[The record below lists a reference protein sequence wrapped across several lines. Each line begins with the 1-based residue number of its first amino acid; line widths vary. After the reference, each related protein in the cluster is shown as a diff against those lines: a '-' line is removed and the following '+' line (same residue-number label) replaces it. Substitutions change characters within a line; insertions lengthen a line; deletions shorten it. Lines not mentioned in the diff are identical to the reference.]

1 MNFKQFQTYLDSLP
15 KKIETALAN
24 SNEHIVWQY
33 LSRLRQ
39 FTPIGEARK
48 NRPSGVLHNKWQ
60 HQTFWN
66 QHNAETLFENTA
78 ESKNGFRYGHS
89 IEFGSTPGSLPWKS
103 VGKRTVMFSGRI
115 YSSQAPGGMTQHI
128 DDNEVLIS
136 AKYLGDELIEA
147 FR

>member
-1 MNFKQFQTYLDSLP
+1 MNFKEFQTYLNSLP
-15 KKIETALAN
+15 KKIETALA
-24 SNEHIVWQY
+24 ETHTDIVNQY
-33 LSRLRQ
+33 ENVLRLHS
-39 FTPIGEARK
+39 PIDKGKLKA
-48 NRPSGVLHNKWQ
+48 SWI
-60 HQTFWN
+60 HQTLWN
-66 QHNAETLFENTA
+66 QYDAETIIENIA
-78 ESKNGFRYGHS
+78 EGSNGFRYGHS

>member
-1 MNFKQFQTYLDSLP
+1 MNFKEFQTYLNSLP

-24 SNEHIVWQY
+24 SNRQIVYQY
-33 LSRLRQ
+33 VDILEKAS
-39 FTPIGEARK
+39 PIDKGK
-48 NRPSGVLHNKWQ
+48 LQKSWNSKTFNHTNR
-60 HQTFWN
+60 F
-66 QHNAETLFENTA
+66 ETIIDNTA
-78 ESKNGFRYGHS
+78 EGSNGFRYGHS

-128 DDNEVLIS
+128 NDEEVLLS
-136 AKYLGDELIEA
+136 AQYLGEELIEA

>member
-1 MNFKQFQTYLDSLP
+1 MNFKQFQIYLDSLP

-48 NRPSGVLHNKWQ
+48 NRPSGVLHNKWNSK
-60 HQTFWN
+60 TFN
-66 QHNAETLFENTA
+66 HGNRFETMFENTA
-78 ESKNGFRYGHS
+78 EGSNGFKYGHS
-89 IEFGSTPGSLPWKS
+89 IEFGSTPGSSPYPS

-115 YSSQAPGGMTQHI
+115 FSSQAPGGMTQHI

>member
-48 NRPSGVLHNKWQ
+48 NRPSGVLHNKWNSK
-60 HQTFWN
+60 TFN
-66 QHNAETLFENTA
+66 HGNRFETMIENMA

-103 VGKRTVMFSGRI
+103 VGKRTTMFGGRI
-115 YSSQAPGGMTQHI
+115 FSSQAPGGMIQHI